1 MNYKLGRGLNIASWI
16 VGIVVGGI
24 LIIAGAIGLLGY
36 DIQDGSPSAT
46 VLFGLLILIIM
57 LDYVPRFINKLV
69 SRYDH

>member
-1 MNYKLGRGLNIASWI
+1 VNYKLGRGLNIASWI

>member
-1 MNYKLGRGLNIASWI
+1 VNYKLGRGLKIASWI

-46 VLFGLLILIIM
+46 VLLGLLILIIM
-57 LDYVPRFINKLV
+57 LDYVPKFINKLV
-69 SRYDH
+69 RRYDH

>member
-1 MNYKLGRGLNIASWI
+1 MNYKLGRGLKIASWI
-16 VGIVVGGI
+16 VGIIVGGI

>member
-1 MNYKLGRGLNIASWI
+1 MNYKLGRGLKIASWI

-46 VLFGLLILIIM
+46 VLLGLLILIIM
-57 LDYVPRFINKLV
+57 LDYVPKFINKLV

>member
-1 MNYKLGRGLNIASWI
+1 MNYKLGRGLKIASWI

-46 VLFGLLILIIM
+46 VLLGLLILIIM
-57 LDYVPRFINKLV
+57 LDYVPKFINKLV
-69 SRYDH
+69 RRYDH

>member
-1 MNYKLGRGLNIASWI
+1 MNNKLGRGLKIASWI
-16 VGIVVGGI
+16 VGIIVGGI